1 MQKRSYINVI
11 FHSISFLSTVIL
23 ASKNSLELLK
33 GYYPSIKNR
42 STNLK
47 NTAHKVNLRSFY
59 ILISTENLRLTESL
73 KNFQSKQNIKSS
85 LFQRSFHPRNKL
97 LRAEISCPIMSV
109 FGVTQPAQQPAH
121 FTLFN
126 KYYFAFQFSRVCKH

>member
-59 ILISTENLRLTESL
+59 FLISTENLRLTESL
-73 KNFQSKQNIKSS
+73 DIYFKKFSVKTKYKKLPLSKVISS
-85 LFQRSFHPRNKL
+85 
-97 LRAEISCPIMSV
+97 
-109 FGVTQPAQQPAH
+109 
-121 FTLFN
+121 
-126 KYYFAFQFSRVCKH
+126 